1 MNDFWWDDPYSYNSY
16 NVYTPYPVIGGV
28 ASSYLNSFGNNSF
41 VPRSLAE
48 DGLLSNFFT
57 TALLNDPLIFSEGT
71 KNTKETT
78 FTDLVSPS
86 ISINT
91 SSNEESQN
99 IQDNSYT
106 RDTSYITNNIQDSA
120 LDNQSKNNNS
130 KNYIMSTDKNIYN
143 EGETIIVSFN
153 NPDGIGSSVKI
164 IGVEGEGV
172 NSNDYSIE
180 NEGKIFFLPG
190 ENKFSIQ
197 IKNDGE
203 NEKDEIF
210 KIKFY
215 RTLAKSEQIGTT
227 INVTIKGDLASSFD
241 STIHNKITQ
250 IIDSKSHTYPNDISS
265 YKFFNLGED
274 RYVIEADNSY
284 DEITGVSNITFAAAT
299 SRTDDDITLN
309 VINDIKATFDQITG
323 KEDHTGQMFRLYNA
337 AFARFPDADGL
348 EYWIDMFG
356 SGANTKRQV
365 ANSFLG
371 SEEFAERYGA
381 NVSDSLYVDT
391 LYTNVLGRLPDAGG
405 KGYWIGRLS
414 SGAETRAEALLGFA
428 ESDENKALFSEMTGV
443 F

>member
-1 MNDFWWDDPYSYNSY
+1 
-16 NVYTPYPVIGGV
+16 
-28 ASSYLNSFGNNSF
+28 
-41 VPRSLAE
+41 
-48 DGLLSNFFT
+48 
-57 TALLNDPLIFSEGT
+57 FSEGT

-381 NVSDSLYVDT
+381 NVS
-391 LYTNVLGRLPDAGG
+391 
-405 KGYWIGRLS
+405 
-414 SGAETRAEALLGFA
+414 
-428 ESDENKALFSEMTGV
+428 
-443 F
+443 